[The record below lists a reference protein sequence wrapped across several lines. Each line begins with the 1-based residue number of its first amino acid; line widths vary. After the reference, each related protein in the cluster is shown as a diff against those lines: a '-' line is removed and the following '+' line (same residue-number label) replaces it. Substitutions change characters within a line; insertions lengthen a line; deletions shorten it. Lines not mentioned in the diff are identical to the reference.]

1 MTKEADMTKRMKSM
15 KKITT
20 TNLAILHALA
30 ALILGAPA
38 TADVIRGTTFVK
50 CSGQIG
56 TGPLYQSQS
65 CTGIYGETAAADL
78 SGTSARITGTSP
90 SGGTYKDQD
99 DQNPDLRGGGDASMT
114 YDFVILATGNF
125 DPSVPIPVLIDAFL
139 TTSIKGDDRDFL
151 NHSFA
156 EAKLGVST
164 GIIPDFAL
172 QSCSGVADRN
182 ICDGPSTVTGT
193 FTVDLFP
200 LATNTV
206 LLSTSITLD
215 SLFQSSASALAD
227 PYIRIDPSFLSTH
240 PGFSL
245 IVSPNVT
252 NSPATVPS
260 AVPEPATA
268 WLLGSLLALAGVVRW
283 NASTNARTIATLR
296 ISRLETAK
304 AMTK

>member
-1 MTKEADMTKRMKSM
+1 MTKRMKSM
-15 KKITT
+15 KKITAT
-20 TNLAILHALA
+20 DLAILHVLA
-30 ALILGAPA
+30 ALILGVPA

-56 TGPLYQSQS
+56 TGPLYQTQT
-65 CTGIYGETAAADL
+65 CTGIYGESAAADL
-78 SGTSARITGTSP
+78 GAAAAFITGTTP

-99 DQNPDLRGGGDASMT
+99 DQNPDLRGGGAVSTT
-114 YDFVILATGNF
+114 YDFVILPTGNF

-139 TTSIKGDDRDFL
+139 TTSIKGDDRDFI
-151 NHSFA
+151 NRSFA
-156 EAKLGVST
+156 EAVLGVST
-164 GIIPDFAL
+164 GIIPDLAL
-172 QSCSGVADRN
+172 YACSGAVDRSCVGPPTVA
-182 ICDGPSTVTGT
+182 GT
-193 FTVDLFP
+193 FTVDIIP

-206 LLSTSITLD
+206 ALRANITLD

-240 PGFSL
+240 PEFSL
-245 IVSPNVT
+245 VVSPNVT

-283 NASTNARTIATLR
+283 NAGTNARTIATLR
-296 ISRLETAK
+296 ISRVETAR